1 MSLIRTDARQTL
13 WRWREVL
20 VALAALALGGLWVF
34 GTIGLLHYL
43 GYVVMILGIALL
55 LAGLQRVRFQG
66 GVGGPGVVQVD
77 EGQVAYFG
85 PLTGGT
91 VALREMSALML
102 DPTAKPAHWVLVQPG
117 QTNLQVPLN
126 AEGAEALFD
135 AFASLPG
142 IRTEHMLTQMK
153 RPADQPVMI
162 WQRSAPHPRTLL
174 H

>member
-1 MSLIRTDARQTL
+1 MSFIRSDARQTL

-20 VALAALALGGLWVF
+20 VALAVLVLGAFWVF
-34 GTIGLLHYL
+34 GTYGLLHVL
-43 GYVVMILGIALL
+43 GYAVLVLGAVML
-55 LAGLQRVRFQG
+55 LAGWQRARFQG
-66 GVGGPGVVQVD
+66 GNGGPGVVQVD

-91 VALREMSALML
+91 VALREMTALRL
-102 DPTAKPAHWVLVQPG
+102 DPTAHPAHWVLVQPG
-117 QTNLQVPLN
+117 QAELRVPLN

-142 IRTEHMLTQMK
+142 IRTERMLAEMK
-153 RPADQPVMI
+153 RGADRPVMI
-162 WQRSAPHPRTLL
+162 WQRSGPPAYSLL